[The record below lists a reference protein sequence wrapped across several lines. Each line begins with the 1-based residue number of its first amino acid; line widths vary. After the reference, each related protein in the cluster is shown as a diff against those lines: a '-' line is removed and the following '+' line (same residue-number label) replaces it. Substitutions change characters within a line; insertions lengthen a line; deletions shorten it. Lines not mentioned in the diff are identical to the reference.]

1 MQGTTDTLRLLP
13 NDNRVELRVFSD
25 HSFVEVFFQ
34 RGRVAMTV
42 SSTLGQLQSSY
53 LSDAAD
59 MGIVATVAMV
69 ADVQVFPMEK
79 IWVSPQEV
87 RDAERVF
94 PPLSQSVHT
103 LDNGRDQRTGLKS
116 DDDVKVVVGF
126 RPTYLLCQSSLPTRC
141 SSEAGRWRS
150 NPSPT
155 RRTAL

>member
-13 NDNRVELRVFSD
+13 NDNRVELRRVFSD

-42 SSTLGQLQSSY
+42 PSTLGQPQSSY

-126 RPTYLLCQSSLPTRC
+126 RPTSELP
-141 SSEAGRWRS
+141 
-150 NPSPT
+150 PYPVFF
-155 RRTAL
+155 

>member
-103 LDNGRDQRTGLKS
+103 LDRAETSVQ
-116 DDDVKVVVGF
+116 V
-126 RPTYLLCQSSLPTRC
+126 
-141 SSEAGRWRS
+141 
-150 NPSPT
+150 
-155 RRTAL
+155 